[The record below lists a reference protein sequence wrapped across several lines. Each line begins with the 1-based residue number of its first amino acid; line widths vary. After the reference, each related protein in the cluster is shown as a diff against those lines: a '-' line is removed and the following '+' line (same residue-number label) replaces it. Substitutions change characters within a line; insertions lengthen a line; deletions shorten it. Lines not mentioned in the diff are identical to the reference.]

1 MFRELVK
8 KFFLGIVIS
17 VSLCA
22 AAEAK
27 PLPEVVWSNDIYTMT
42 IADDYQYAEK
52 RRGYQLLN
60 AGSPDEQRYNREKIS
75 RAIAAKLKEQEKNLP
90 FKLKMTFDENNLSE
104 RNFELNDQTVG
115 GNVIALV
122 PIVVIDYAIETS
134 YLINNQ
140 RYYKYLIVS
149 ALDIAFCS
157 EDSDGA
163 LTILSNIPL
172 HFYESIPLSN
182 SIDAMTEKDRSEL
195 ARLYANFTA
204 NMIKK
209 NLDFTKAR
217 KALRGLET
225 KQFGE
230 TYRVESVTYTSKIAN
245 ELLGMNKRGQPV
257 KLMQR
262 ITGNIFTSD
271 YAAHTGKVVYPMIL
285 EGDNSSWT
293 TDAAQDFYVAKM
305 NTSHSGEKIIR
316 MPKKVDHKIYLDVSG
331 AGSKEIATK
340 YVSNVNGFKVYRL
353 WMKSKIDRKS
363 IEITNDITEE
373 FLKDYSSANKIIKED
388 AEIFAGLMIGAA
400 VKSAAAQA
408 GKKVN

>member
-182 SIDAMTEKDRSEL
+182 SIDAMTERDRSEL